1 MRGKPSET
9 TAELEL
15 RITNRGLNPDNARRR
30 GLKLL
35 DAQLSA
41 KRDSWAR
48 LGLPHD
54 AVKQTVRERYQ
65 RLMQMYHP
73 DKGLAEAE
81 WLTSRVTRIRKAYD
95 EIEANNFVYVPQ
107 RAPRVAHPDK
117 RMSKEWQEIAA
128 ANRRRPGNL
137 RSTPTRIPWA
147 ARLRRRL
154 GDAER
159 FKRRVMV
166 TLVMVGILYAVV
178 LIHSVYSDMP
188 ASDATSRTS
197 ITQ

>member
-1 MRGKPSET
+1 MREKPGDT
-9 TAELEL
+9 TADLDH
-15 RITNRGLNPDNARRR
+15 RITKRGLNLNSARRR
-30 GLKLL
+30 SLKLL
-35 DAQLSA
+35 DARLSA
-41 KRDSWAR
+41 KHDPWAQ

-54 AVKQTVRERYQ
+54 AVKQTIRERYQ

-73 DKGLAEAE
+73 DKGLAEPE
-81 WLTSRVTRIRKAYD
+81 WLTGRITRIRSAYS
-95 EIEANNFVYVPQ
+95 EIEANDFVYKPK

-117 RMSKEWQEIAA
+117 RMSREWQEIAA

-137 RSTPTRIPWA
+137 RSTPNRIPWA

-159 FKRRVMV
+159 FKRRVML
-166 TLVMVGILYAVV
+166 TLVAVGVLYAAV

-188 ASDATSRTS
+188 ASDAASRTS
-197 ITQ
+197 VSQ